1 MYLWFHL
8 AQNKLFYVNKQTISR
23 SCLKEHS
30 KYVIALLRITS
41 FPADITFQI
50 DLQMIC
56 QLYLQ
61 FQHSVEYISIVIGM
75 WYIYINYFQLNR
87 TCLQPVL
94 CSPVAD
100 KLLFNYSIHFYFVG
114 TLMRRKSWYD
124 WSSQDEA
131 VGCWWT
137 LLFARPCFRTC
148 YRGNQINHIIL
159 VINNNKRVT

>member
-1 MYLWFHL
+1 MFKRTLEICHSITSD
-8 AQNKLFYVNKQTISR
+8 NLFSSR
-23 SCLKEHS
+23 HNLSDWSPNDLSIIFAIPTQCRIYIYRYW
-30 KYVIALLRITS
+30 YVI
-41 FPADITFQI
+41 
-50 DLQMIC
+50 
-56 QLYLQ
+56 
-61 FQHSVEYISIVIGM
+61 
-75 WYIYINYFQLNR
+75 YIYINYFQLNR